1 MKKAEVVDLIKGMIV
16 LILICFAV
24 AVLVQ
29 WTISS
34 ISKPIATIFQSLST
48 LDAAIVV
55 ALITGCVSIICVV
68 VGAIVN
74 NRITYTQKREEY
86 LRVHREMAYKQ
97 LVAIFTKIQLKS
109 KKKEQYSQDEMLEDV
124 YAFTEN
130 LMLWGSSKAIKQW
143 SSWRISAAKSPSP
156 QELLLN
162 QEKIIIQL
170 RKDMGQRGTLQEG
183 DILKLFINDVDE
195 NILNKDTYT
204 SKKKESDAGL
214 NSERRGQ

>member
-1 MKKAEVVDLIKGMIV
+1 MKNAENGNLIKGMAA
-16 LILICFAV
+16 LLLICLLV
-24 AVLVQ
+24 AALVQ

-34 ISKPIATIFQSLST
+34 VSQPLATILQSLST

-74 NRITYTQKREEY
+74 NRITYNQKREEY

-97 LVAIFTKIQLKS
+97 LVAIFIKIQLKA
-109 KKKEQYSQDEMLEDV
+109 KKNEQYSQDEMLEDI

-170 RKDMGQRGTLQEG
+170 RKDIGQRGSLQEG

-195 NILNKDTYT
+195 NILNKSIDNM
-204 SKKKESDAGL
+204 KKTTDIKK
-214 NSERRGQ
+214 